1 MPHFFII
8 NWFSSYILSRTCM
21 HNILQSGKV
30 LKGDL
35 VTMISATF
43 GDEMWSARGAGLGM
57 IMQAIK
63 IRQGKS
69 VKIVLEKSN
78 KSAPAPKKVA
88 APKPSAVKPKAPKP
102 DDATLLKQIEDE
114 DKGKKKFFG
123 LF

>member
-1 MPHFFII
+1 
-8 NWFSSYILSRTCM
+8 
-21 HNILQSGKV
+21 
-30 LKGDL
+30 
-35 VTMISATF
+35 MISATF

-69 VKIVLEKSN
+69 VKIVLEKSS

-88 APKPSAVKPKAPKP
+88 ASKPSAVKPKAPKP